1 MSSCWGRWQ
10 NTTTVMQNAFAQ
22 SIQLIRFMLQNY
34 EKISILWILF
44 SNFAQDMAK
53 QRIEYIDVMRGFTM
67 ILVVFAHVCHFCLG
81 DSRMG
86 YNAVFILFR
95 LPCFFMISGWLFESV
110 AQRPFKEVAKHKAMV
125 QLLPT
130 FIFLL
135 LLAPPP
141 EFFHQLGALK
151 GGYWFTFALF
161 EYFILYMLMIRISRK
176 WTPLMA
182 VALTIGTFLY
192 ARYYDSLRSTA
203 DGYQLWLID
212 FFGFLSVT
220 TWRLFLFFYLG
231 TCIRRYFDTFIRWTD
246 KPVVIVLIT
255 AVFAMIASTSHHDN
269 LMFEMF
275 RFYVGGITG
284 MVMVFTFFRL
294 SASWL
299 KRWHISQPLQY
310 VGKRTLDIYL
320 LHFFFLP
327 RFLMVYSPKL
337 AAFDSRFVEFWV
349 ILAVSLIVLALT
361 LIASYTIRLSPFLGH
376 YLFGVKYDK
385 TA

>member
-1 MSSCWGRWQ
+1 
-10 NTTTVMQNAFAQ
+10 
-22 SIQLIRFMLQNY
+22 
-34 EKISILWILF
+34 
-44 SNFAQDMAK
+44 MATK
-53 QRIEYIDVMRGFTM
+53 RIEYIDAMRGFTM

-141 EFFHQLGALK
+141 FFFHQLGTLK

-182 VALTIGTFLY
+182 VTLTIGTFIY
-192 ARYYDSLRSTA
+192 ARYYDSLRSAA

-212 FFGFLSVT
+212 FSGFLSVT
-220 TWRLFLFFYLG
+220 TWRLFIFFYLG
-231 TCIRRYFDTFIRWTD
+231 TWIRRNFDAFIRWTS
-246 KPVVIVLIT
+246 KPVVIGGIT
-255 AVFAMIASTSHHDN
+255 VAFFLIASTSHHDH
-269 LMFEMF
+269 LLFEMF
-275 RFYVGGITG
+275 RFYGGGITG
-284 MVMVFTFFRL
+284 MIMVFTFFRL
-294 SASWL
+294 FASWL
-299 KRWHISQPLQY
+299 KKWHISKPLQY
-310 VGKRTLDIYL
+310 VGTRTLDVYL

-327 RFLMVYSPKL
+327 RFLMAYAPQL
-337 AAFDSRFVEFWV
+337 AAYNSKLIEFWV
-349 ILAVSLIVLALT
+349 ILAVSLVVLALT
-361 LIASYTIRLSPFLGH
+361 LAASYVIRLSPFLGH

>member
-1 MSSCWGRWQ
+1 
-10 NTTTVMQNAFAQ
+10 
-22 SIQLIRFMLQNY
+22 
-34 EKISILWILF
+34 
-44 SNFAQDMAK
+44 MAK
-53 QRIEYIDVMRGFTM
+53 QRIEYIDAMRGFTM

-110 AQRPFKEVAKHKAMV
+110 AQRSFKEVAKHKAMV

-182 VALTIGTFLY
+182 VALTICTFLY
-192 ARYYDSLRSTA
+192 ARYYDSLRSAA

-212 FFGFLSVT
+212 FSGFLSVT

-231 TCIRRYFDTFIRWTD
+231 TCIRRYFETFIRWTN
-246 KPVVIVLIT
+246 KPVVIALVT
-255 AVFAMIASTSHHDN
+255 AIFAVVASTSHHDN

-275 RFYVGGITG
+275 RFYGGGITG

-299 KRWHISQPLQY
+299 QRWHLSKSLQY
-310 VGKRTLDIYL
+310 VGTRTLDVYL

-327 RFLMVYSPKL
+327 RFMVAYTEQLK
-337 AAFDSRFVEFWV
+337 AVDSLLVEFIV
-349 ILAVSLIVLALT
+349 ILLVSLVVLALSLVT
-361 LIASYTIRLSPFLGH
+361 SYVISLSPFLGH
-376 YLFGVKYDK
+376 YLFGAKYDQRH
-385 TA
+385 T